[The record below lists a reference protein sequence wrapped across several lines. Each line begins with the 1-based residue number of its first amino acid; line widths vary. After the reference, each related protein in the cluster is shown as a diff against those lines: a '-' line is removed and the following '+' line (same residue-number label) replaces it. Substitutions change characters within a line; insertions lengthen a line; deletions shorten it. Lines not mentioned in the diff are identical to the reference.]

1 MFQIKKELFIFIFQ
15 IKSISK
21 GTFWKKGTKWQ
32 SLVNSVFL
40 LKFYTTGKNF
50 TLPPAVTG
58 VTNITSGMRDSI
70 HFDRQSQRNRHF
82 NHFSFN
88 KHLELENVICCL
100 LKLHSFLC
108 QISIPS
114 RCLKSFCHF
123 PSRSCPIF
131 LSGPGCVDWW
141 DRNNTYKYYFCTM

>member
-1 MFQIKKELFIFIFQ
+1 MNASNINHLGIFLVMNGVISSMPTVLEMKSGKNVLCTFIYI
-15 IKSISK
+15 
-21 GTFWKKGTKWQ
+21 
-32 SLVNSVFL
+32 VNHVVSREI
-40 LKFYTTGKNF
+40 YTTGKNF

-131 LSGPGCVDWW
+131 LSGPGCVD
-141 DRNNTYKYYFCTM
+141 

>member
-1 MFQIKKELFIFIFQ
+1 M
-15 IKSISK
+15 
-21 GTFWKKGTKWQ
+21 
-32 SLVNSVFL
+32 VNSVFL

-82 NHFSFN
+82 NHFRFN

-131 LSGPGCVDWW
+131 CQGLGVWIDGTETILISIVSVPYRYVLTT
-141 DRNNTYKYYFCTM
+141 RLCTGWFFYWSALEND